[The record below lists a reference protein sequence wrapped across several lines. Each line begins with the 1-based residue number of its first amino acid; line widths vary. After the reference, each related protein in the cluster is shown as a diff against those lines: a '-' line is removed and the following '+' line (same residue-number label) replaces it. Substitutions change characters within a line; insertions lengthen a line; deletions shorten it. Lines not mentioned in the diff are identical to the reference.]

1 MSLVFQKISGSA
13 KHVALKWT
21 TTEGSS
27 EISHE
32 LESDEAPRPE
42 FVKALGAFLGF
53 VLRICELTP
62 KYGDGMEV
70 TSLSISRNAKS
81 GRLGLVITAK
91 KPVAQSNSP
100 FLIHTPHLSEASE
113 SEDGAGAFMVG
124 MADCLDAAIEEATAY
139 INGVRAQVDMFAEGV
154 PAAKPALEVTTGN
167 GGQTGD
173 RSIARGRGGK
183 KKDAPALVD

>member
-13 KHVALKWT
+13 KHVALRWT

-32 LESDEAPRPE
+32 LESDEAPRPA

-53 VLRICELTP
+53 VIRICELEP
-62 KYGDGMEV
+62 EYKEGMEV

-91 KPVAQSNSP
+91 KPVDQSNAP
-100 FLIHTPHLSEASE
+100 FLI
-113 SEDGAGAFMVG
+113 
-124 MADCLDAAIEEATAY
+124 
-139 INGVRAQVDMFAEGV
+139 
-154 PAAKPALEVTTGN
+154 
-167 GGQTGD
+167 
-173 RSIARGRGGK
+173 
-183 KKDAPALVD
+183 